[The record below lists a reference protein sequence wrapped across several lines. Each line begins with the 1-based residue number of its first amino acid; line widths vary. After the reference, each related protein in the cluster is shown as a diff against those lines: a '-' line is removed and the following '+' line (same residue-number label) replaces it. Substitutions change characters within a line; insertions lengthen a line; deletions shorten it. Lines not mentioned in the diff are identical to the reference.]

1 MLDIK
6 GVKKSYG
13 EFQLDCSLNVEKGR
27 ITGLVG
33 ENGAGKTTLL
43 KCMAGIYRPEGGSIT
58 YDGKPVYD
66 NEKMLE
72 RVAFISDSQ
81 EFFSIYTAK
90 GLLRFYQKC
99 YPDFQMDQFMKLNQK
114 FDIDLKK
121 GIGAMSK
128 GQKMRFSFMLAIAR
142 RPDYILMDEPTDGLD
157 AGSRKYLKDILME
170 ETEKREL
177 GVVLSSHDLNGME
190 MLCDEVSFM
199 KRGRIQIHS
208 DMDDV
213 IEGGFTAEYYREENP
228 HEVLMV
234 GDCELYENFSPVT
247 MWKNYGI
254 TSYIRGSAQQ
264 LTWQSYYLLE
274 DALKYE
280 TPDVVVFNVLELKY
294 NEPQRE
300 EYNRMTLD
308 GMRWSVSK
316 VQAIRASMLPEEHFI
331 DYVFPLLRYHSR
343 VTELTANDWK
353 YYFKDKTRTTAG
365 YYMRVDTA
373 PYEEGIWEEEE
384 PESDTLGKNAMAYLD
399 KIRMLCEKN
408 HIRLLLVKAPSKS
421 PVWYDTWESQILEY
435 ASKYDLDY
443 INFLN
448 LVDEIG
454 IDYNTDTYDQGLHMN
469 LSGAEKCADYLGK
482 FLSETYGLKDLR
494 SDKTIYSDWEN
505 KTIFYENMKKA
516 QYKELKKY
524 GEIVNY

>member
-1 MLDIK
+1 MRR
-6 GVKKSYG
+6 
-13 EFQLDCSLNVEKGR
+13 NVLKTAVRR
-27 ITGLVG
+27 IVSVGILLILLFAMQRLV
-33 ENGAGKTTLL
+33 
-43 KCMAGIYRPEGGSIT
+43 MP
-58 YDGKPVYD
+58 
-66 NEKMLE
+66 
-72 RVAFISDSQ
+72 
-81 EFFSIYTAK
+81 
-90 GLLRFYQKC
+90 
-99 YPDFQMDQFMKLNQK
+99 
-114 FDIDLKK
+114 
-121 GIGAMSK
+121 
-128 GQKMRFSFMLAIAR
+128 
-142 RPDYILMDEPTDGLD
+142 
-157 AGSRKYLKDILME
+157 KY
-170 ETEKREL
+170 
-177 GVVLSSHDLNGME
+177 V
-190 MLCDEVSFM
+190 
-199 KRGRIQIHS
+199 
-208 DMDDV
+208 DDV

-421 PVWYDTWESQILEY
+421 PVWRFRI
-435 ASKYDLDY
+435 
-443 INFLN
+443 
-448 LVDEIG
+448 
-454 IDYNTDTYDQGLHMN
+454 M
-469 LSGAEKCADYLGK
+469 
-482 FLSETYGLKDLR
+482 
-494 SDKTIYSDWEN
+494 
-505 KTIFYENMKKA
+505 
-516 QYKELKKY
+516 
-524 GEIVNY
+524 

>member
-1 MLDIK
+1 
-6 GVKKSYG
+6 
-13 EFQLDCSLNVEKGR
+13 
-27 ITGLVG
+27 
-33 ENGAGKTTLL
+33 
-43 KCMAGIYRPEGGSIT
+43 
-58 YDGKPVYD
+58 
-66 NEKMLE
+66 
-72 RVAFISDSQ
+72 
-81 EFFSIYTAK
+81 
-90 GLLRFYQKC
+90 
-99 YPDFQMDQFMKLNQK
+99 
-114 FDIDLKK
+114 
-121 GIGAMSK
+121 
-128 GQKMRFSFMLAIAR
+128 
-142 RPDYILMDEPTDGLD
+142 
-157 AGSRKYLKDILME
+157 
-170 ETEKREL
+170 
-177 GVVLSSHDLNGME
+177 
-190 MLCDEVSFM
+190 
-199 KRGRIQIHS
+199 
-208 DMDDV
+208 
-213 IEGGFTAEYYREENP
+213 
-228 HEVLMV
+228 
-234 GDCELYENFSPVT
+234 
-247 MWKNYGI
+247 
-254 TSYIRGSAQQ
+254 
-264 LTWQSYYLLE
+264 
-274 DALKYE
+274 
-280 TPDVVVFNVLELKY
+280 
-294 NEPQRE
+294 
-300 EYNRMTLD
+300 MTLE

-494 SDKTIYSDWEN
+494 SDKTICSDWEN

>member
-1 MLDIK
+1 MK
-6 GVKKSYG
+6 TAVR
-13 EFQLDCSLNVEKGR
+13 R
-27 ITGLVG
+27 IVSVGILLILLFAMQRLV
-33 ENGAGKTTLL
+33 
-43 KCMAGIYRPEGGSIT
+43 MP
-58 YDGKPVYD
+58 
-66 NEKMLE
+66 
-72 RVAFISDSQ
+72 
-81 EFFSIYTAK
+81 
-90 GLLRFYQKC
+90 
-99 YPDFQMDQFMKLNQK
+99 
-114 FDIDLKK
+114 
-121 GIGAMSK
+121 
-128 GQKMRFSFMLAIAR
+128 
-142 RPDYILMDEPTDGLD
+142 
-157 AGSRKYLKDILME
+157 KY
-170 ETEKREL
+170 
-177 GVVLSSHDLNGME
+177 V
-190 MLCDEVSFM
+190 
-199 KRGRIQIHS
+199 
-208 DMDDV
+208 DDV

-228 HEVLMV
+228 HEVLMI
-234 GDCELYENFSPVT
+234 GDCELYENFSPIT

-343 VTELTANDWK
+343 VTGLTANDWK

-482 FLSETYGLKDLR
+482 FFQKRMDLR
-494 SDKTIYSDWEN
+494 I
-505 KTIFYENMKKA
+505 
-516 QYKELKKY
+516 
-524 GEIVNY
+524 

>member
-1 MLDIK
+1 MK
-6 GVKKSYG
+6 TAVR
-13 EFQLDCSLNVEKGR
+13 R
-27 ITGLVG
+27 IVSVGILLILLFAMQRLV
-33 ENGAGKTTLL
+33 
-43 KCMAGIYRPEGGSIT
+43 MP
-58 YDGKPVYD
+58 
-66 NEKMLE
+66 
-72 RVAFISDSQ
+72 
-81 EFFSIYTAK
+81 
-90 GLLRFYQKC
+90 
-99 YPDFQMDQFMKLNQK
+99 
-114 FDIDLKK
+114 
-121 GIGAMSK
+121 
-128 GQKMRFSFMLAIAR
+128 
-142 RPDYILMDEPTDGLD
+142 
-157 AGSRKYLKDILME
+157 KY
-170 ETEKREL
+170 
-177 GVVLSSHDLNGME
+177 V
-190 MLCDEVSFM
+190 
-199 KRGRIQIHS
+199 
-208 DMDDV
+208 DDV

-373 PYEEGIWEEEE
+373 PYEEGNWEEEE